1 MVDDYTR
8 PMYDVDRSSD
18 PGPNPRLLWTG
29 GVATALVA
37 ALVGLAGVVVI
48 RGILHIPVLGPSR
61 HGTFGDVNTAY
72 LCVGAAAAA
81 IVATALMHALLVTT
95 PRPQAFFGW
104 IVGLVTVVCALQPFT
119 TTTADL
125 ETQIASSLLIVLIG
139 LAIGTLISGVAAS
152 ALRRW

>member
-8 PMYDVDRSSD
+8 PMYDVDRNSR

-48 RGILHIPVLGPSR
+48 RGILHIAVLGPSR
-61 HGTFGDVNTAY
+61 YGTFGDVNTAY

-104 IVGLVTVVCALQPFT
+104 IVALVTIVCALQPFT
-119 TTTADL
+119 MTADL
-125 ETQIASSLLIVLIG
+125 ETQIASCLLIVLIG
-139 LAIGTLISGVAAS
+139 LAIGSLISGVSAS
-152 ALRRW
+152 ALRRS